1 VDNLPIVG
9 KVSAESEIYYMVG
22 CNAWGQ
28 ASLSAV
34 ASLAPSLLGFRT
46 MNETEKKF
54 A

>member
-1 VDNLPIVG
+1 
-9 KVSAESEIYYMVG
+9 VSDESEIYYMVG
-22 CNAWGQ
+22 TNALGQ
-28 ASLSAV
+28 AGVSAAV